1 MKQQL
6 RKYLYTK
13 WPAIIWS
20 VIIFLLLVMPPIN
33 INPKKTIEFSGLDK
47 TIHFLLFGIMVWL
60 WGYYQKI
67 ISSTGKNHTLQLLL
81 ITVVVIVYGIV
92 MEYVQ
97 DWVGRD
103 FDVWDMVA
111 DAAGAVTAF
120 FLLLVLVQKE
130 DPGGNRGRNQN

>member
-6 RKYLYTK
+6 RKYLTTK

-20 VIIFLLLVMPPIN
+20 VIIFLLLVMPPLHIN
-33 INPKKTIEFSGLDK
+33 QKKPIEFSGLDK

-60 WGYYQKI
+60 WGYYQNTV
-67 ISSTGKNHTLQLLL
+67 SSTKKNLVLQLLL
-81 ITVVVIVYGIV
+81 ITIIVSVYGIV

-103 FDVWDMVA
+103 FDVMDMVA
-111 DAAGAVTAF
+111 DAAGAFTAF
-120 FLLLVLVQKE
+120 FLLLVQKE

>member
-20 VIIFLLLVMPPIN
+20 VIIFLLLVMPAVN
-33 INPKKTIEFSGLDK
+33 INQKKPITFSGLDK
-47 TIHFLLFGIMVWL
+47 TIHFLLFGMMVWF
-60 WGYYQKI
+60 WGFYQKTV
-67 ISSTGKNHTLQLLL
+67 SSARKNLALQLFF
-81 ITVVVIVYGIV
+81 ITIIVIGYGIV

-111 DAAGAVTAF
+111 DAAGAITAF
-120 FLLLVLVQKE
+120 LVMLVQKE

>member
-13 WPAIIWS
+13 WPAIFWS

-47 TIHFLLFGIMVWL
+47 IIHFLLFGIMVWL
-60 WGYYQKI
+60 WGYYQKT
-67 ISSTGKNHTLQLLL
+67 ISSTRKNPVPQLFF
-81 ITVVVIVYGIV
+81 ITIVVTVYGIA

-97 DWVGRD
+97 DWVDRD

-111 DAAGAVTAF
+111 DAAGAITAF

>member
-6 RKYLYTK
+6 RKYLTTK

-20 VIIFLLLVMPPIN
+20 VIIFLLLAMPPLN
-33 INPKKTIEFSGLDK
+33 INQEKPLELSGLDK
-47 TIHFLLFGIMVWL
+47 TIHFLLFGMMVWL
-60 WGYYQKI
+60 WGYYQITIAANKK
-67 ISSTGKNHTLQLLL
+67 TTVGQLLI
-81 ITVVVIVYGIV
+81 ITLVTIVYGIV

-111 DAAGAVTAF
+111 DGAGAVTAF
-120 FLLLVLVQKE
+120 LLLLVQKE

>member
-1 MKQQL
+1 MKQHL

-20 VIIFLLLVMPPIN
+20 VIIFLLLVIPPLN
-33 INPKKTIEFSGLDK
+33 INQEKPLEISGLDK
-47 TIHFLLFGIMVWL
+47 TIHFLLFGIMVWV
-60 WGYYQKI
+60 WGYYQQT
-67 ISSTGKNHTLQLLL
+67 ISSTRKKFVPRLLL
-81 ITVVVIVYGIV
+81 ITIVVIVYGIV

-120 FLLLVLVQKE
+120 FVLLVQKE

>member
-6 RKYLYTK
+6 RKYLNTK
-13 WPAIIWS
+13 WPAIFWS

-33 INPKKTIEFSGLDK
+33 INQEKPLEFSGIDK
-47 TIHFLLFGIMVWL
+47 AIHFLLFGIMVWL
-60 WGYYQKI
+60 WGYYQKT
-67 ISSTGKNHTLQLLL
+67 ISSTRKNLVPHLLR
-81 ITVVVIVYGIV
+81 ITVIVIIYGIV

-103 FDVWDMVA
+103 FDVWDMMA
-111 DAAGAVTAF
+111 DTAGAITGF
-120 FLLLVLVQKE
+120 ILLLVQKE

>member
-20 VIIFLLLVMPPIN
+20 VIIFLLLVIPPLN
-33 INPKKTIEFSGLDK
+33 INQEKPLEISGLDK
-47 TIHFLLFGIMVWL
+47 TIHFLLFGIMVWV
-60 WGYYQKI
+60 WGYYQQT
-67 ISSTGKNHTLQLLL
+67 ISSTRKKFVPRLLL
-81 ITVVVIVYGIV
+81 ITIVVIVYGIV

-120 FLLLVLVQKE
+120 FILLVQKE

>member
-20 VIIFLLLVMPPIN
+20 VIIFLLLVIPPLN
-33 INPKKTIEFSGLDK
+33 INQEKPLEISGLDK
-47 TIHFLLFGIMVWL
+47 TIHFLLFGIMVWV
-60 WGYYQKI
+60 WGYYQQT
-67 ISSTGKNHTLQLLL
+67 ISSTRKKFVPRLLL
-81 ITVVVIVYGIV
+81 ITIVVIVYGIV

-120 FLLLVLVQKE
+120 FVLLVQKE

>member
-13 WPAIIWS
+13 WPAIFWS
-20 VIIFLLLVMPPIN
+20 VIIFLLLVMPSIN

-47 TIHFLLFGIMVWL
+47 TIHFILFGIMVWL
-60 WGYYQKI
+60 WGYYQKT
-67 ISSTGKNHTLQLLL
+67 ISSTRKNLAPQLFL
-81 ITVVVIVYGIV
+81 ITIVVIVYGII

-103 FDVWDMVA
+103 FDIWDMVA
-111 DAAGAVTAF
+111 DAAGAITAF
-120 FLLLVLVQKE
+120 FLLLVQKE

>member
-33 INPKKTIEFSGLDK
+33 INQEQPLEISGLDK
-47 TIHFLLFGIMVWL
+47 TIHFLLFGLMVWL
-60 WGYYQKI
+60 WGYYYKT
-67 ISSTGKNHTLQLLL
+67 ISSTRKKLVRQLLL
-81 ITVVVIVYGIV
+81 ITIVAIVYGII

-97 DWVGRD
+97 GWVGRD
-103 FDVWDMVA
+103 FDVRDMLA
-111 DAAGAVTAF
+111 DAAGAITSF
-120 FLLLVLVQKE
+120 FILLVQKE

>member
-13 WPAIIWS
+13 WPAIFWS
-20 VIIFLLLVMPPIN
+20 VIIFLLLVMPPVN
-33 INPKKTIEFSGLDK
+33 IKPEKPLEFSGLDK

-60 WGYYQKI
+60 WGYYQKTV
-67 ISSTGKNHTLQLLL
+67 SSKRKDLTLQLFF
-81 ITVVVIVYGIV
+81 ITIIVIGYGIV

-103 FDVWDMVA
+103 FDVWDMLA

-120 FLLLVLVQKE
+120 FVLLVQKE

>member
-20 VIIFLLLVMPPIN
+20 VIIFLLLVMPPLHIN
-33 INPKKTIEFSGLDK
+33 QEKPLEFSGLDK

-60 WGYYQKI
+60 WGYYQKT
-67 ISSTGKNHTLQLLL
+67 ISSTRKNLVLQLLF
-81 ITVVVIVYGIV
+81 ITIIVSVYGVV
-92 MEYVQ
+92 MEFVQ

-111 DAAGAVTAF
+111 DTAGAITAF
-120 FLLLVLVQKE
+120 FLLLVQKE

>member
-13 WPAIIWS
+13 WPAIFWS
-20 VIIFLLLVMPPIN
+20 VIIFLLLVMPPVN
-33 INPKKTIEFSGLDK
+33 INAEKPLEFSGLDK

-60 WGYYQKI
+60 WGYYQKTV
-67 ISSTGKNHTLQLLL
+67 SSKRRNLTLQLFF
-81 ITVVVIVYGIV
+81 IGIIVIGYGIV

-97 DWVGRD
+97 GWVGRD

-111 DAAGAVTAF
+111 DAAGAIAAF
-120 FLLLVLVQKE
+120 FILLVQKE

>member
-6 RKYLYTK
+6 RKYLTTK

-20 VIIFLLLVMPPIN
+20 AIIFLLLVMPPLHIN
-33 INPKKTIEFSGLDK
+33 QEKQLEFSGLDK

-60 WGYYQKI
+60 WGYYLKT
-67 ISSTGKNHTLQLLL
+67 ISSTRKNLVLQLLL
-81 ITVVVIVYGIV
+81 IAIIVSFYGIV
-92 MEYVQ
+92 MEFVQ

-111 DAAGAVTAF
+111 DAAGSFAGYIV
-120 FLLLVLVQKE
+120 LLVQKE

>member
-20 VIIFLLLVMPPIN
+20 VIIFLLLVIPPLN
-33 INPKKTIEFSGLDK
+33 INQEKPLEISGLDK

-60 WGYYQKI
+60 WGYYQKTI
-67 ISSTGKNHTLQLLL
+67 YSKGKNIVLQLLL
-81 ITVVVIVYGIV
+81 ITLVVCVYGV
-92 MEYVQ
+92 AMEYVQ

-111 DAAGAVTAF
+111 DASGAVTAF
-120 FLLLVLVQKE
+120 FLLLVQKE

>member
-6 RKYLYTK
+6 RKYLTTK

-20 VIIFLLLVMPPIN
+20 VIIFLLLAMPPLN
-33 INPKKTIEFSGLDK
+33 INQEKPLELSGLDK
-47 TIHFLLFGIMVWL
+47 TIHFLLFGMMVWL
-60 WGYYQKI
+60 WGYYQITIAANKK
-67 ISSTGKNHTLQLLL
+67 TTVGQLLI
-81 ITVVVIVYGIV
+81 ITLVTIVYGIV
-92 MEYVQ
+92 IEYVQ

-111 DAAGAVTAF
+111 DGAGAVTAF
-120 FLLLVLVQKE
+120 LLLLVQKE

>member
-33 INPKKTIEFSGLDK
+33 INQEKPLEFSGLDK
-47 TIHFLLFGIMVWL
+47 TIHFFLFGIMLWL
-60 WGYYQKI
+60 WGYHQKTVSSKRKKPVFQLFI
-67 ISSTGKNHTLQLLL
+67 IT
-81 ITVVVIVYGIV
+81 IIVIGYGIV

-111 DAAGAVTAF
+111 DAAGTITA
-120 FLLLVLVQKE
+120 FLLLLVQKE

>member
-6 RKYLYTK
+6 RKYLTTK

-20 VIIFLLLVMPPIN
+20 VIIFLLLVMPPLRIN
-33 INPKKTIEFSGLDK
+33 QEKTLEVSGLDK

-60 WGYYQKI
+60 WGYYQKTV
-67 ISSTGKNHTLQLLL
+67 SSTRKSLIVQLLL
-81 ITVVVIVYGIV
+81 ITIIICVYGII

-111 DAAGAVTAF
+111 DAAGAITAF
-120 FLLLVLVQKE
+120 FLLLVQKE

>member
-33 INPKKTIEFSGLDK
+33 INREKPLEFSGLDK

-60 WGYYQKI
+60 WGYYQKT
-67 ISSTGKNHTLQLLL
+67 ISSARKNLTLQLFLTA
-81 ITVVVIVYGIV
+81 IVVSVYGIV

-111 DAAGAVTAF
+111 DAAGAITAF
-120 FLLLVLVQKE
+120 FLLLAQKE

>member
-33 INPKKTIEFSGLDK
+33 ISPKKTLEFSGLDK
-47 TIHFLLFGIMVWL
+47 TIHFLLFGIMLWL
-60 WGYYQKI
+60 WGYYQKTV
-67 ISSTGKNHTLQLLL
+67 SSAGKNLVLQLCF
-81 ITVVVIVYGIV
+81 ITMVVIVYGIV

-111 DAAGAVTAF
+111 DAAGAIVAF
-120 FLLLVLVQKE
+120 FILLVQKE

>member
-6 RKYLYTK
+6 RKYLTTK

-20 VIIFLLLVMPPIN
+20 VIIFLLLAMPPLN
-33 INPKKTIEFSGLDK
+33 INQEKPLELSGLDK
-47 TIHFLLFGIMVWL
+47 TLHFLLFGIMVWL
-60 WGYYQKI
+60 WGHYLKTT
-67 ISSTGKNHTLQLLL
+67 SPAGKNLNVRLTFVTF
-81 ITVVVIVYGIV
+81 IAIAYGIA

-103 FDVWDMVA
+103 FDVWDMLA
-111 DAAGAVTAF
+111 DGAGAIIAF
-120 FLLLVLVQKE
+120 FILLVQKE

>member
-6 RKYLYTK
+6 RKYFYTK

-20 VIIFLLLVMPPIN
+20 VIIFLLLVMPPLHIN
-33 INPKKTIEFSGLDK
+33 QQKPLEFSGLDK

-60 WGYYQKI
+60 WGYYLKT
-67 ISSTGKNHTLQLLL
+67 ISSTRKNLVLQLFL
-81 ITVVVIVYGIV
+81 IAIIVSVYGVV
-92 MEYVQ
+92 MEFVQ

-111 DAAGAVTAF
+111 DTAGAFAAF
-120 FLLLVLVQKE
+120 IVLLVQKE

>member
-1 MKQQL
+1 MKQKL

-20 VIIFLLLVMPPIN
+20 VIIFLLLVMPPLN
-33 INPKKTIEFSGLDK
+33 INQEKPLEFSGLDK

-60 WGYYQKI
+60 WGYYQKT
-67 ISSTGKNHTLQLLL
+67 ISSTGKNLVLQLFF
-81 ITVVVIVYGIV
+81 ITIVVIVYGIA

-111 DAAGAVTAF
+111 DTAGSITAF
-120 FLLLVLVQKE
+120 LVLLVQKE

>member
-20 VIIFLLLVMPPIN
+20 VIIFLLLAMPPLN
-33 INPKKTIEFSGLDK
+33 INQEKPLELSGLDK

-60 WGYYQKI
+60 WGYYQKT
-67 ISSTGKNHTLQLLL
+67 SLHAGKNLVVQLIV
-81 ITVVVIVYGIV
+81 ITCISIIYGV
-92 MEYVQ
+92 AMEYVQ

-103 FDVWDMVA
+103 FDIFDMVA
-111 DAAGAVTAF
+111 DGAGAIAA
-120 FLLLVLVQKE
+120 FLLLLVQKE

>member
-6 RKYLYTK
+6 RKYLNTK
-13 WPAIIWS
+13 WPAIFWS

-33 INPKKTIEFSGLDK
+33 INQEKPLEFSGIDK
-47 TIHFLLFGIMVWL
+47 AIHFLLFGIMVWL
-60 WGYYQKI
+60 WGYYQKT
-67 ISSTGKNHTLQLLL
+67 ISATRKNLVSQLLR
-81 ITVVVIVYGIV
+81 ITVIVMIYGIV

-111 DAAGAVTAF
+111 DAAGAITGF
-120 FLLLVLVQKE
+120 ILLLVQKE

>member
-20 VIIFLLLVMPPIN
+20 VIIFLLLAMPPLN
-33 INPKKTIEFSGLDK
+33 INQEKPLELSGLDK

-60 WGYYQKI
+60 WGYYQKAI
-67 ISSTGKNHTLQLLL
+67 YPAGKSLAVQLIF
-81 ITVVVIVYGIV
+81 ITCITIAYGIA

-97 DWVGRD
+97 DSVGRD
-103 FDVWDMVA
+103 FVVWDMVA
-111 DAAGAVTAF
+111 DGAGAITGF
-120 FLLLVLVQKE
+120 FLLLVQKE

>member
-1 MKQQL
+1 MKQQF

-13 WPAIIWS
+13 WPAIFWS
-20 VIIFLLLVMPPIN
+20 VIIFLLLAMPPLN
-33 INPKKTIEFSGLDK
+33 INQEKPLELSGLDK

-60 WGYYQKI
+60 WGYYQKTI
-67 ISSTGKNHTLQLLL
+67 LPAGKNSAAQLIF
-81 ITVVVIVYGIV
+81 ITVATIAYGIV

-120 FLLLVLVQKE
+120 FVLLVQKE